1 MTPANSIQLIPV
13 PDIPL
18 IKPGDD
24 LAEIIVQQLTAS
36 YLSLQ
41 NGDVVALAQKIV
53 SKSEGRLVNLRQVV
67 ASERA
72 QKIAPL
78 ADKDPRHV
86 QVILDESREVI
97 WVSPGIFVVETHHGF
112 VCANA
117 GVDRSNIEQPGAEEG
132 DVWLALLPKDPN
144 LSAANLKSRFKKLT
158 GAEVAI
164 VINDTHGRPFRM
176 GGVGVALGTAGLA
189 ALVDERGEKDI
200 FGYTLQNTLVATGDE
215 LAGAA
220 SLVMGQAA
228 EATPVVI
235 IRGLHYRQPAN
246 PDNGATELVRPPNK
260 DVFRYPANRKEF

>member
-1 MTPANSIQLIPV
+1 M
-13 PDIPL
+13 

-24 LAEIIVQQLTAS
+24 LAEIITQQLMAS
-36 YLSLQ
+36 YLSFQ

-53 SKSEGRLVNLRQVV
+53 SKSEGRLVNLREVFV
-67 ASERA
+67 SERA
-72 QKIAPL
+72 QQIAL
-78 ADKDPRHV
+78 IADKDPRQV

-132 DVWLALLPKDPN
+132 DIWLALLPKDPN
-144 LSAANLKSRFKKLT
+144 QSAAKLKSRFKELT
-158 GAEVAI
+158 GAEVAVI
-164 VINDTHGRPFRM
+164 INDTHGRPFRM

-189 ALVDERGEKDI
+189 ALVDERGERDM

-220 SLVMGQAA
+220 SLVMGQAS
-228 EATPVVI
+228 EATPVVL
-235 IRGLHYRQPAN
+235 IRGLNYRHPAQ
-246 PDNGATELVRPPNK
+246 PDNGATDLVRPKNK

>member
-1 MTPANSIQLIPV
+1 MTPDNSVQLIPV
-13 PDIPL
+13 PGIPL

-24 LAEIIVQQLTAS
+24 LAEIITQQLAAANLT
-36 YLSLQ
+36 LQ
-41 NGDVVALAQKIV
+41 DGDVVALAQKIV

-72 QKIAPL
+72 HQIAPL
-78 ADKDPRHV
+78 ADKNPRHV

-132 DVWLALLPKDPN
+132 DIWLALLPKDPN
-144 LSAANLKSRFKKLT
+144 QSAATLKTRFKELT
-158 GAEVAI
+158 GANIAVL
-164 VINDTHGRPFRM
+164 INDTHGRPFRM
-176 GGVGVALGTAGLA
+176 GGVGVALGTAGLV
-189 ALVDERGEKDI
+189 ALVDERGERDM
-200 FGYTLQNTLVATGDE
+200 FGYTLQNTVVATGDE

-220 SLVMGQAA
+220 SLLMGQAA
-228 EATPVVI
+228 EATPVVL
-235 IRGLHYRQPAN
+235 IRGMRYRQPKQ
-246 PDNGATELVRPPNK
+246 PDTGAADLVRPPNK